1 MHFLTKILNF
11 NSQWRWYVF
20 EKGPEQMNERYW
32 ELKLR
37 YQGVIPPTSRN
48 NAHFD
53 PGSKYHIISD
63 QDYIKYFIATILQFQ
78 VFNELCQVSNQ
89 KTTSL
94 HTCNFS
100 GSREAGRLL
109 ADIMQQGASMSA
121 SQLIKLLTRGKTARL
136 SAEPLLEFFR
146 PLEAW
151 LDAQNQAE
159 RVIGWNSN
167 MEDVSLF
174 QQFLR
179 RNESGRVENSLII
192 FLTTQ
197 FYLLITLNFWC

>member
-1 MHFLTKILNF
+1 
-11 NSQWRWYVF
+11 
-20 EKGPEQMNERYW
+20 MNERYW

-37 YQGVIPPTSRN
+37 YQGLIPPTSRN

-53 PGSKYHIISD
+53 PGSKFHVISD
-63 QDYIKYFIATILQFQ
+63 QDYIKYFVATILQFQ
-78 VFNELCQVSNQ
+78 VFNELCQAANQ

-109 ADIMQQGASMSA
+109 ADIMQQGASLSA
-121 SQLIKLLTRGKTARL
+121 SQLIKLLTKGKTARL

-146 PLEAW
+146 PLESW
-151 LDAQNQAE
+151 LDVQIQNE
-159 RVIGWNSN
+159 RVVGWNSN

-174 QQFLR
+174 QQFLG
-179 RNESGRVENSLII
+179 RNSSRQLVCSFYIT
-192 FLTTQ
+192 FLTSQ
-197 FYLLITLNFWC
+197 FYLLLTLNLLSF